1 MGYKSFNKLVCKSTS
16 LAEFVFSGHFFI
28 QNVGPQHDGDNSKVK
43 VKVRLNIHG
52 IFSVANASIIE
63 KQNVESDPNDVSM
76 DAELS
81 SKNRNKDEMVCKLHV
96 KFHFYCCLW

>member
-16 LAEFVFSGHFFI
+16 PAFGCCSGHFII

-43 VKVRLNIHG
+43 VKVRLNVHG

-63 KQNVESDPNDVSM
+63 KQNVDGDPSDVSL

-81 SKNRNKDEMVCKLHV
+81 CKNQSKDELVCKIQFFL
-96 KFHFYCCLW
+96 